1 METSNG
7 GSWAP
12 IFFISQS
19 FPCIAPYVA
28 FRIVQTPN
36 RAVGASLRIVYNL
49 CWLIP
54 PMIRYE
60 DLAETVVRHH
70 PGQSLDLIQRAYVVS
85 AKYHK
90 GQVRLSGEPY
100 LLHPLDVAYILA
112 EMRLGT
118 VAVTAGLLHDVLED
132 TLMLPAELKKQFGD
146 EVFQIV
152 DGVTKIS
159 QVHFTSRQE
168 KQAENFRKMLLAMV
182 GDIRVLFVKL
192 ADRLHNMRTL
202 QYLPPERR
210 ERISIETLEIY
221 GPLAHRLGMA
231 KVRSELED
239 LSFSYLDPA
248 AYQNTVSLIEA
259 RRAVSADFIEEA
271 KQAISSELS
280 ESRIPARLE
289 SRIKRIYSVY
299 NKMRRQKITIDEVYD
314 FIAIRVI
321 TDSEK
326 HCYQILG
333 ILHNLWKPVPG
344 RIKDYIA
351 IPRPN
356 LYQSL
361 HTSVIGKNGQP
372 FEIQIRTEDMHRVAE
387 EGIAAHWKYK
397 EGKSGSLA
405 EEEQFRWL
413 RQLID
418 QQREITDP
426 REFLTSLKVDLYPDE
441 VYCFT
446 PKGEVITL
454 PRDATP
460 VDFAYAIHTQVGHHC
475 LGAKVNN
482 RIVPLRYKLKNGEV
496 VEILTSK
503 DSGPSRDWL
512 TFALTSRARN
522 RIKRWLYQKER
533 EDAAE
538 LGKKLLEKEARKF
551 KVSWKKVLELENFM
565 TVIQDQGCSTVDD
578 LYPTVGFGKISPR
591 QLLTALYPDQSPEQT
606 EGKLKIPFFEKA
618 VSKMLGRGDTPI
630 TVRGQGGLLVYRGKC
645 CNPIRGDE
653 IVGYITRGKG
663 ISVHTTTCPNAAA
676 FMGSDRMTE
685 VEWIDVPEDSY
696 FTVRLQISAED
707 RQGLLA
713 DITSTISNLKT
724 NIRESSSKT
733 DAGIG
738 SMEVVIEIQDTRQLQ
753 KVIQAIKSLKG
764 IHEVERINRNP

>member
-1 METSNG
+1 
-7 GSWAP
+7 
-12 IFFISQS
+12 
-19 FPCIAPYVA
+19 
-28 FRIVQTPN
+28 
-36 RAVGASLRIVYNL
+36 
-49 CWLIP
+49 
-54 PMIRYE
+54 MIRYE
-60 DLAETVVRHH
+60 DLAETVLKHH
-70 PGQSLDLIQRAYVVS
+70 PGQSLELVQRGYVVS

-100 LLHPLDVAYILA
+100 LSHPIEVAHILA
-112 EMRLGT
+112 EMRLGA

-132 TLMLPAELKKQFGD
+132 TLMTAEELRKQFGD
-146 EVFQIV
+146 EVLQIV

-159 QVHFTSRQE
+159 QVHFTSRHE

-210 ERISIETLEIY
+210 ERISVETLEIY

-231 KVRSELED
+231 KIRGELED
-239 LSFSYLDPA
+239 LSFSFLDPV
-248 AYQNTVSLIEA
+248 AYQNTVALIEA

-271 KQAISSELS
+271 KHAISAELG
-280 ESRIPARLE
+280 ESKIPARLE
-289 SRIKRIYSVY
+289 SRIKRIYGVY
-299 NKMRRQKITIDEVYD
+299 NKMRRQKITIEEVYD

-321 TDSEK
+321 TDSER

-397 EGKSGSLA
+397 EGKSGSMA

-418 QQREITDP
+418 QQREISDP

-512 TFALTSRARN
+512 TFATTARARN

-538 LGKKLLEKEARKF
+538 LGKKLLEKEGRKF
-551 KVSWKKVLELENFM
+551 KISWKKVLEMEEL
-565 TVIQDQGCSTVDD
+565 TRVIQDQGCSTIDD
-578 LYPTVGFGKISPR
+578 LYPTVGFGKVSPR
-591 QLLTALYPDQSPEQT
+591 QLFTALFPDRIPEPQ
-606 EGKLKIPFFEKA
+606 EGKGKVSVIEKA
-618 VSKMLGRGDTPI
+618 VNKVLGRSETPI
-630 TVRGQGGLLVYRGKC
+630 AVRGQGGLLVYRGKC
-645 CNPIRGDE
+645 CNPIRGDD

-663 ISVHTTTCPNAAA
+663 ISVHSTNCPNAAS
-676 FMGSDRMTE
+676 FIGSDRMTE
-685 VEWIDVPEDSY
+685 VEWINVPDNDF
-696 FTVRLQISAED
+696 FTVGLRIAAED

-713 DITSTISNLKT
+713 DITSAISNLKT
-724 NIRESSSKT
+724 NIRESSSKSEG
-733 DAGIG
+733 GIG
-738 SMEVVIEIQDTRQLQ
+738 SVKVTVEIRDTRQLQ
-753 KVIQAIKSLKG
+753 KVIQGIKAIRG
-764 IHEVERINRNP
+764 VQEVERVTRVP